1 MEDSK
6 VIFNLKKI
14 VTNQFATIDK
24 DIVEAEI
31 IQLGA
36 EINFGVDDSKKMLAC
51 FTQFQFTSQNLPFI
65 ILHVSCEFEIIET
78 SWNSFI
84 EVQNHKINFPVT
96 LLQHLA
102 IITIGSARGVL
113 HAKTENSKFNKYF
126 LPTINVKDFVKDGIS
141 FSMGN
146 EK

>member
-1 MEDSK
+1 MEDTK
-6 VIFNLKKI
+6 VGFNLKKI